1 MSIIL
6 KTIALIAII
15 ASSGPLP
22 ALATGAN
29 MPASTGVT
37 ANVAAKMTV
46 VELFTSKYC
55 PNCKPAEMRLAKAAA
70 EDSSLLVLQQHVD
83 YWDMGDDRKDPF
95 GLAEVTAR
103 QYDYSNTLSRRPG
116 EVFTPM
122 PIFNGRRVAG
132 PPLMFSWDS
141 TLKASLSDPAPEALR
156 VTRAANGD
164 VQVRRAGGS
173 VPNGEVWLLGVS
185 PLADHANVANLRRV
199 MGLVQAN
206 DHGNVAKA
214 LLPKGQELVALWQAE
229 GPGAVRGV
237 GRLNSAP

>member
-1 MSIIL
+1 MKL
-6 KTIALIAII
+6 RFEHIAFAFLFCIAT
-15 ASSGPLP
+15 AQAAEP
-22 ALATGAN
+22 AK
-29 MPASTGVT
+29 PASGGVAT
-37 ANVAAKMTV
+37 TQLMGKVTV

-55 PNCKPAEMRLAKAAA
+55 PNCKPAEMRLARAAA
-70 EDSSLLVLQQHVD
+70 EDPTLLVLQQHVD
-83 YWDMGDDRKDPF
+83 YWDMGEDRKDPF

-141 TLKASLSDPAPEALR
+141 TLQASQNDPAPEALR
-156 VTRAANGD
+156 VTRTANGD
-164 VQVRRAGGS
+164 VHVRRADGS
-173 VPNGEVWLLGVS
+173 APDGEVWLLGVA
-185 PLADHANVANLRRV
+185 PLTGYAALPNLRRV

-206 DHGNVAKA
+206 DRGNVAKA
-214 LLPKGQELVALWQAE
+214 LLPKGPELVALWQAN

-237 GRLNSAP
+237 GLLNSAP